1 MQNVIDATGFGY
13 VVVSGTRY
21 DHDVVLT
28 PKGKVVKRQ
37 KKLSKQVHGSSHVV
51 AREELER
58 YLEGKECS
66 LLVIGT
72 GQYGAL
78 ALSEEAEA
86 YLADRGTPCEAR
98 PTPEAIE
105 LFNKASGKRRALV
118 HVTC

>member
-1 MQNVIDATGFGY
+1 MQDVIESTGFGY
-13 VVVSGTRY
+13 IVVDGTRF

-28 PKGKVVKRQ
+28 PKGKVSKRQ
-37 KKLSKQVHGSSHVV
+37 KKLSKQVHGTGHVV
-51 AREELER
+51 AREELES

-78 ALSEEAEA
+78 TLSEEAEA
-86 YLADRGTPCEAR
+86 YLKGLGIPYDAR